1 MSGIIGAAGAKSGII
16 GEIGQE
22 VKGCE
27 LWYLTSAL
35 ETQSSYI
42 TANYAKLGESMGS
55 LITDIGSGV
64 FSFKK
69 TGYYRIDFNA
79 QSNYSNASD
88 LIFARIYVTQDA
100 TNGAGGTYTSV
111 ARGDSNR
118 YDGSGNVYSG
128 NSVSYIFDVEN
139 ISTHAVKFH
148 LSGDASVT
156 YFYNHSGS
164 EMRTCWIFT
173 RLGDT

>member
-1 MSGIIGAAGAKSGII
+1 M
-16 GEIGQE
+16 
-22 VKGCE
+22 
-27 LWYLTSAL
+27 
-35 ETQSSYI
+35 QSSYI

-69 TGYYRIDFNA
+69 TGHYRLDFNA
-79 QSNYSNASD
+79 QSNYSD
-88 LIFARIYVTQDA
+88 LSLFIFARIYVTQDWDGS
-100 TNGAGGTYTSV
+100 TGGTYTSV
-111 ARGDSNR
+111 AQGVSNR
-118 YDGSGNVYSG
+118 WDGSGSVYSG

-148 LSGDASVT
+148 LSCDASVT